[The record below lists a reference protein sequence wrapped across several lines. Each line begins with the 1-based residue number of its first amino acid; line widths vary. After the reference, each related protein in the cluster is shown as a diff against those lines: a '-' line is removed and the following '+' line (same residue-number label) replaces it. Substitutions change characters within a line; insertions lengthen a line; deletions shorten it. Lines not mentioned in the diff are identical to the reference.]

1 MITKNEI
8 SVCADCGTRKLENI
22 REYHILLLGVEKLH
36 LENEGK
42 ISFIINAESAMKIGM
57 THVVK
62 ACYEIKEN
70 MDIIKYHI
78 LFNCIKKGCLEK
90 AALFYFEKHTL
101 FNCIEITWKQMGRD
115 VLEYRLMYESIKT
128 CFLCAQM

>member
-1 MITKNEI
+1 ML
-8 SVCADCGTRKLENI
+8 LE
-22 REYHILLLGVEKLH
+22 VEKLH

-70 MDIIKYHI
+70 MDIIKYRI

-90 AALFYFEKHTL
+90 SSSFLF
-101 FNCIEITWKQMGRD
+101 
-115 VLEYRLMYESIKT
+115 
-128 CFLCAQM
+128 

>member
-1 MITKNEI
+1 ML
-8 SVCADCGTRKLENI
+8 GNI

-36 LENEGK
+36 LEDEGK

-62 ACYEIKEN
+62 TCYEIKEN

-78 LFNCIKKGCLEK
+78 LFNCIKRVAWKKQLFFILK
-90 AALFYFEKHTL
+90 NIRYLIALK
-101 FNCIEITWKQMGRD
+101 
-115 VLEYRLMYESIKT
+115 
-128 CFLCAQM
+128 